1 MRKKLFL
8 MIMAVFV
15 SICIVGCSPK
25 TNEDGIVIAQDSF
38 QEMNPITAQTRAVW
52 NIMYLYQSQLVRFY
66 NEKIDYDAA
75 TKFEKDK
82 TNTIYTFHIREGLK
96 WSDGSVLDANDFAY
110 GIKVVLDPKTG
121 SPKAASYFGIKNA
134 KKYNEGKVK
143 FDQVGVKVKD
153 DLTLEITLEKPC
165 VDYEYTIASVHF
177 YPVSEDF
184 IKKVGVKEYGSSV
197 EKTLSS
203 GPYVLTEL
211 DFNKNVKLV
220 KNEDYWDSENSFKVK
235 SVEFLKVENMNTA
248 VSMYDNGEIDAILD
262 LSSDYYEEF
271 DGETYTG
278 ATGRI
283 TFLWLNQY
291 SKDKEVAKVMSN
303 RNFRLALNYA
313 LNREDISQLDN
324 ADKAYNSFVGL
335 DFAGTSKDKK
345 FNEEY
350 PVNAAPLKGDS
361 KKAKEYLDKALK
373 ELNYKSVKDLP
384 EIEFVTYI
392 RESNE
397 RLCEL
402 IIDQWKQNLGLE
414 KIKFTKQELGTA
426 ISTFYAL
433 TYDVFEIAIET
444 LVRPTDLMESVTT
457 NAVYNSG
464 IIKNEKFDNLI
475 KDAINESDPVK
486 RAKLTQEAN
495 QLLLD
500 DSALLP
506 LTYNGFKSAVKDY
519 VSGYQLGS
527 VDGFEFQEL
536 ELG

>member
-1 MRKKLFL
+1 MGKKLLL
-8 MIMAVFV
+8 MIMTIFV

-25 TNEDGIVIAQDSF
+25 TNEDGIVITQEGF
-38 QEMNPITAQTRAVW
+38 QEMNPITTQTRAAW

-82 TNTIYTFHIREGLK
+82 TNTVYTFHIREGLK
-96 WSDGSVLDANDFAY
+96 WNDGSVLDANDFAY
-110 GIKVVLDPKTG
+110 GIKVVLDPKSA
-121 SPKAASYFGIKNA
+121 SPKAAAFYDIKNA

-143 FDQVGVKVKD
+143 FDKVGVKVID
-153 DLTLEITLEKPC
+153 NLTLQLTLEQPC
-165 VDYEYTIASVHF
+165 VDFENTIASVHF
-177 YPVSEDF
+177 YPVSEEF
-184 IKKVGVKEYGSSV
+184 IKKVGVKEYGSTV
-197 EKTLSS
+197 DKTLSS

-211 DFNKNVKLV
+211 DLNKNIKLV
-220 KNEDYWDSENSFKVK
+220 KNEDYWDSKNSFKVK

-248 VSMYDNGEIDAILD
+248 VSMYDNGETDAILE
-262 LSSDYYEEF
+262 LNSEYYDEF

-291 SKDKEVAKVMSN
+291 TKNKEVTKVMSN
-303 RNFRLALNYA
+303 NNFRLALSYG
-313 LNREDISQLDN
+313 LNREELSELDN
-324 ADKAYNSFVGL
+324 ANKPINSFVGL
-335 DFAGTSKDKK
+335 DFAGNSKGKT

-350 PVNAAPLKGDS
+350 PVKGAPLKGDN

-392 RESNE
+392 YEPNE

-402 IIDQWKQNLGLE
+402 IIDQWKQNLGLN
-414 KIKFTKQELGTA
+414 KIKFTKQEFGTS

-433 TYDVFEIAIET
+433 TYDVFEIPIET
-444 LVRPTDLMESVTT
+444 LVRTTDLMNSLTT
-457 NAVYNSG
+457 NAVYNAG
-464 IIKNEKFDNLI
+464 IIRSEKFDNLI
-475 KDAINESDPVK
+475 KDAIKESDPIK
-486 RAKLTQEAN
+486 RAKLVQEAN

-500 DSALLP
+500 ESPMVPLL
-506 LTYNGFKSAVKDY
+506 YNGFKSAVKDY
-519 VSGYQLGS
+519 VSGYQFGS